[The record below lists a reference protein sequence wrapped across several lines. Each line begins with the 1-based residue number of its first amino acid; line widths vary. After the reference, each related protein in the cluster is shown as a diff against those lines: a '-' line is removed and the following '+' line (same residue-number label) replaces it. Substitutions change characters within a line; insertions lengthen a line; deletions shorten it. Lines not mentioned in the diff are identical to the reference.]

1 MVTQTR
7 DETDYALWNE
17 INQFYIDEA
26 WLLDDRK
33 FKEWLELLTED
44 VFYYAPRIKNVYR
57 REIHREIPEQG
68 KDIGFFE
75 ETHQA
80 MEVRV
85 ARLET
90 GMAWADDPPS
100 RTRHLFGNLKVRRE
114 ENGEVWAKTAFLV
127 YRSHLETDQDIYSG
141 SREDI
146 LRPDGNGSW
155 KIARRTI
162 ILDANV
168 LLSKNISIFF

>member
-1 MVTQTR
+1 MVTTEKQVSVQS
-7 DETDYALWNE
+7 ALWNDVM
-17 INQFYIDEA
+17 QFYIDEA

-33 FKEWLELLTED
+33 YREWLGLLTDD
-44 VFYYAPRIKNVYR
+44 VFYYMPRRKNVYR
-57 REIHREIPEQG
+57 RELEREIPEQG
-68 KDIGFFE
+68 TDIAYFE
-75 ETHQA
+75 ESHAA

-100 RTRHLFGNLKVRRE
+100 RTRHLVGNLKVKE
-114 ENGEVWAKTAFLV
+114 LDNGDVEAKSAFLV

-146 LRPDGNGSW
+146 LRPVNGSW

-162 ILDANV
+162 LLDANV